1 MRLHIAAIGA
11 KPGVSES
18 ALIADYCKR
27 ANAIGRNIGLSGP
40 DINAFDSPKSLT
52 GAKRRAREGAMLLG
66 AAPANAKV
74 IALDENGKN
83 TATEELAALVE
94 RWRDDGVPA
103 ATFMIG
109 GADGHDA
116 PVLDRA
122 DLKLSFGALTWPHM
136 LVRVMVTE
144 QLYRVMTILSGHP
157 YHRS

>member
-11 KPGVSES
+11 KPGASES

-27 ANAIGRNIGLSGP
+27 AKAIGRNIGLSGP
-40 DINAFDSPKSLT
+40 DINAFDIPKSLT

-66 AAPANAKV
+66 AAPANSKV
-74 IALDENGKN
+74 ITLEENGKN
-83 TATEELAALVE
+83 ITTAELAAMLGI
-94 RWRDDGVPA
+94 WRDDGVPA

-116 PVLDRA
+116 SVLERA

-136 LVRVMVTE
+136 LVRVMLTE

>member
-11 KPGVSES
+11 KPGVNES

-27 ANAIGRNIGLSGP
+27 GNAVGRNIGLSGP

-52 GAKRRAREGAMLLG
+52 ASKRRAREGAMLLE
-66 AAPANAKV
+66 AAPVNAKFV
-74 IALDENGKN
+74 ALDENGKN
-83 TATEELAALVE
+83 ISTEELAAMIE

-116 PVLDRA
+116 SVLDVA

-136 LVRVMVTE
+136 LVRVMLTE

>member
-1 MRLHIAAIGA
+1 MRLNIVAIGA
-11 KPGVSES
+11 KPGPHES

-27 ANAIGRNIGLSGP
+27 SNAIGRNIGLSGP
-40 DINAFDSPKSLT
+40 DISAFDSPKALT
-52 GAKRRAREGAMLLG
+52 GAKRRAREGAMLLE

-74 IALDENGKN
+74 IALDEKGKN
-83 TATEELAALVE
+83 ISTEELAAMVE

-116 PVLDRA
+116 SVLNRA

-136 LVRVMVTE
+136 LVRVMLTE